1 MRPQSSNP
9 ESSLIPEMTQ
19 RTPRPS
25 QRVFSLCIVA
35 ASAVLGAACADG
47 GGGHRGGGSSGDSLF
62 FVGGSACGE
71 CHEGEAAAW
80 AGSHHDLAMQDA
92 SEETVLGDF
101 GDVVFTYFGE
111 TYRFFRR
118 DGDFLV
124 EAVGPDG
131 APNEYEIAYA
141 FGVDPLQQYLVRFPG
156 GRLQALGV
164 AWDAR
169 PAADGGQRWFH
180 LYPDEE
186 IASDDVL
193 HWTRLAQNWNYM
205 CAECHSTNL
214 EKGYVPAE
222 DRYETS
228 WAEIDVSCE
237 ACHGPGSRHAAW
249 ARERGG
255 SGSDP
260 GEEAQGRLGEEAPG
274 LPAAEMG
281 LVVDL
286 SSSGSDWVFDPGAAI
301 ARVAGS
307 VSNAQVDACGRCHAR
322 HSTIADSYEHG
333 RPLTDTHLPATLGEG
348 LYHPDGQIDEEVYV
362 YGSFVQ
368 SRMFAAGVTCTD
380 CHDAHSLKLR
390 AAGNTLCGRCHLPD
404 VYDAWEHHFHEPDST
419 GARCVEC
426 HMPSKTYMVVDPRR
440 DHSFRV
446 PRPDLSL
453 SIGVPNACTGC
464 HADRSAEWAAE
475 IIAEWYAPTGACE
488 DTETGVHYGIPLA
501 AAREGRPLGVE
512 ALPRLANDADLPA
525 IVRATAADLLARHP
539 SRASLMA
546 TARALGDADPLV
558 RAAAV
563 RAMEA
568 VEPDRRLNLVAP
580 LLTDAARAVRI
591 EAGRVLAPLP
601 SEVLTPAQ
609 RVELDRAIGEY
620 VDAQL
625 ANTDH
630 PSAHVNLALLEANR
644 RNLAA
649 AERELR
655 TAIRIGPHYV
665 PAYVNLADVYRV
677 LERDAEGEVL
687 LREGLALLPGE
698 AALHHT
704 LGLVYARQQR
714 WDEALTELSLAV
726 EAEPENVRF
735 AFVYGIALNSA
746 GRPAEA
752 AELLRASLDRA
763 PWDRDLLMGL
773 STIHRDRGQLGAAL
787 DYARRLVEAWPEDA
801 SARRLLSELESAD
814 G

>member
-1 MRPQSSNP
+1 
-9 ESSLIPEMTQ
+9 MTQ
-19 RTPRPS
+19 RTRPS
-25 QRVFSLCIVA
+25 QPILQLGIVA
-35 ASAVLGAACADG
+35 AATALGVACADG
-47 GGGHRGGGSSGDSLF
+47 SGGSPAGNTSGDSLF
-62 FVGGSACGE
+62 FVGGSACAE
-71 CHEGEAAAW
+71 CHEGEAGTW
-80 AGSHHDLAMQDA
+80 AGSHHDLAMQEA

-101 GDVVFTYFGE
+101 EDAVFTYFGE
-111 TYRFFRR
+111 TYRFLHR
-118 DGDFLV
+118 DGAFLV

-131 APNEYEIAYA
+131 APQEYEIAYA

-156 GRLQALGV
+156 GRLQALSV

-169 PAADGGQRWFH
+169 PTADGGQRWFH

-193 HWTRLAQNWNYM
+193 HWTQLAQNWNYM

-214 EKGYVPAE
+214 EKGYVLAE

-237 ACHGPGSRHAAW
+237 ACHGPGSRHATW
-249 ARERGG
+249 AKEHGGNG
-255 SGSDP
+255 SGP
-260 GEEAQGRLGEEAPG
+260 GEEAQRRTGDEAPD

-281 LVVDL
+281 LVVDF
-286 SSSGSDWVFDPGAAI
+286 SSSGSDWVFNPGAAI
-301 ARVAGS
+301 ARKVGPAS
-307 VSNAQVDACGRCHAR
+307 DAQVDACGRCHAR
-322 HSTIADSYEHG
+322 RSTIADPYEHG
-333 RPLTDTHLPATLGEG
+333 RPLTDTHLPAVLGEG

-362 YGSFVQ
+362 YGSFLQ

-380 CHDAHSLKLR
+380 CHDAHSLRLR
-390 AAGNTLCGRCHLPD
+390 AAGNALCGRCHLPEAYD
-404 VYDAWEHHFHEPDST
+404 VREHHFHEPGSA

-440 DHSFRV
+440 DHSFRL
-446 PRPDLSL
+446 PRPDLSR

-464 HADRSAEWAAE
+464 HVDRSAEWAAE
-475 IIAEWYAPTGACE
+475 LIGEWYAPTGAGE
-488 DTETGVHYGIPLA
+488 EAESGAHFGIPLA
-501 AAREGRPLGVE
+501 AARDGRPLGVE
-512 ALPRLANDADLPA
+512 ALPRLVDDSDLPA
-525 IVRATAADLLARHP
+525 IVRATAADLLVRHP
-539 SRASLMA
+539 SPPSLLA

-563 RAMEA
+563 RGMEA

-591 EAGRVLAPLP
+591 EAGRVLAPVP

-609 RVELDRAIGEY
+609 RVDLDRAIGEY

-625 ANTDH
+625 SNADH

-677 LERDAEGEVL
+677 LGRDAEGEAL
-687 LREGLALLPGE
+687 LREALALLPGE

-714 WDEALTELSLAV
+714 WDEALAELSLAV
-726 EAEPENVRF
+726 EAAPENARF

-746 GRPAEA
+746 GRSAEA
-752 AELLRASLDRA
+752 VEVLGTSLDRA
-763 PWDRDLLMGL
+763 PWDRDLLIGL
-773 STIHRDRGQLGAAL
+773 ATIHRDRGQAGAAL
-787 DYARRLVEAWPEDA
+787 EYVRRLVEAWPEDA
-801 SARRLLSELESAD
+801 GARRLLSELESS
-814 G
+814 GG

>member
-1 MRPQSSNP
+1 
-9 ESSLIPEMTQ
+9 MTK
-19 RTPRPS
+19 RTPCPS
-25 QRVFSLCIVA
+25 QRIHGLL
-35 ASAVLGAACADG
+35 ASAAALLGAACADG
-47 GGGHRGGGSSGDSLF
+47 SAGYQAGSTSGDSLF
-62 FVGGSACGE
+62 FVGGPACVE
-71 CHEGEAAAW
+71 CHESEAAAW
-80 AGSHHDLAMQDA
+80 TGSHHDLAMQEA

-101 GDVVFTYFGE
+101 ADAVFTYFGE

-118 DGDFLV
+118 DGGFLV
-124 EAVGPDG
+124 EVISPDG
-131 APNEYEIAYA
+131 APQEYEIVYA
-141 FGVDPLQQYLVRFPG
+141 FGVDPLQQYLIRFPG

-169 PAADGGQRWFH
+169 PAVEEGQRWFH

-214 EKGYVPAE
+214 EKGYVLAE

-249 ARERGG
+249 ARERGADV
-255 SGSDP
+255 SDP
-260 GEEAQGRLGEEAPG
+260 DEKARGQTGDPAPG
-274 LPAAEMG
+274 LSAAEIG
-281 LVVDL
+281 LVVEL
-286 SSSGSDWVFDPGAAI
+286 STAEADWVFDPGAAI
-301 ARVAGS
+301 ARKTGS
-307 VSNAQVDACGRCHAR
+307 VSSAQVDACGRCHAR
-322 HSTIADSYEHG
+322 RSVIAASYEHG
-333 RPLTDTHLPATLGEG
+333 RPLMDTHLPATLDEG

-362 YGSFVQ
+362 YGSFLQ

-380 CHDAHSLKLR
+380 CHDAHSLELH
-390 AAGNTLCGRCHLPD
+390 AAGNALCGRCHLPEAYD
-404 VYDAWEHHFHEPDST
+404 VQEHHFHAPDSI
-419 GARCVEC
+419 GAQCVEC

-440 DHSFRV
+440 DHSFRA

-453 SIGVPNACTGC
+453 SIGVPNACTEC
-464 HADRSAEWAAE
+464 HADRSAEWAAG
-475 IIAEWYAPTGACE
+475 IVAEWYAPEEIAEETESGA
-488 DTETGVHYGIPLA
+488 HYGIPLA

-512 ALPRLANDADLPA
+512 ALPRLVDDSALPA
-525 IVRATAADLLARHP
+525 IVRATAADLLVRHP
-539 SRASLMA
+539 SPPSLLA

-563 RAMEA
+563 RGMEA

-580 LLTDAARAVRI
+580 LLTDGALAVRI
-591 EAGRVLAPLP
+591 EAGRVLAPVPPEL
-601 SEVLTPAQ
+601 LTPAQ

-620 VDAQL
+620 VEAQL
-625 ANTDH
+625 ANADH

-655 TAIRIGPHYV
+655 TAIRLGPHYV

-677 LERDAEGEVL
+677 LGRDAEGETL
-687 LREGLALLPGE
+687 LREALELLPGE

-704 LGLVYARQQR
+704 LGLVYARLER
-714 WDEALTELSLAV
+714 WDEALAELALAV
-726 EAEPENVRF
+726 EAATENARF

-746 GRPAEA
+746 GRSAEA
-752 AELLRASLDRA
+752 VEVLRASLDRA
-763 PWDRDLLMGL
+763 PWDRDLLIGL
-773 STIHRDRGQLGAAL
+773 ATIHRDLGQLDAAL
-787 DYARRLVEAWPEDA
+787 GYARRLVEAWPEDTA
-801 SARRLLSELESAD
+801 ARRLLSEFESTA

>member
-1 MRPQSSNP
+1 
-9 ESSLIPEMTQ
+9 LA
-19 RTPRPS
+19 
-25 QRVFSLCIVA
+25 VA
-35 ASAVLGAACADG
+35 ATLLGAACSDG
-47 GGGHRGGGSSGDSLF
+47 GGGYRAGATSGDSLF
-62 FVGGSACGE
+62 FVGRSACAE
-71 CHEGEAAAW
+71 CHEGEATAW
-80 AGSHHDLAMQDA
+80 AGSHHDLAMQEPT
-92 SEETVLGDF
+92 EETVLGDF
-101 GDVVFTYFGE
+101 GDAVFTYFGE
-111 TYRFFRR
+111 TYRFFQR
-118 DGDFLV
+118 DGGFLV

-131 APNEYEIAYA
+131 AAKEYEIAYA
-141 FGVDPLQQYLVRFPG
+141 FGVDPLQQYLVQFPG

-169 PAADGGQRWFH
+169 PAAEGGQRWFH
-180 LYPDEE
+180 LYPDAE
-186 IASDDVL
+186 IAADDVL
-193 HWTRLAQNWNYM
+193 HWTQPAQNWNYM

-214 EKGYVPAE
+214 RKGYVLAD

-237 ACHGPGSRHAAW
+237 ACHGRGSRHAAW
-249 ARERGG
+249 AKERGQ

-260 GEEAQGRLGEEAPG
+260 GDEAQGRPGDEAGG

-286 SSSGSDWVFDPGAAI
+286 SSGGSDWVFDPGAAI
-301 ARVAGS
+301 ARKVAPT
-307 VSNAQVDACGRCHAR
+307 SNPQVDACGRCHAR
-322 HSTIADSYEHG
+322 RSTIADPYEHG

-362 YGSFVQ
+362 YGSFLQ

-380 CHDAHSLKLR
+380 CHDAHSLKLS
-390 AAGNTLCGRCHLPD
+390 ASGNALCGRCHLPD
-404 VYDAWEHHFHEPDST
+404 AYDVREHHFHQADST
-419 GARCVEC
+419 GAQCVEC

-453 SIGVPNACTGC
+453 SIGVPSACTRC
-464 HADRSAEWAAE
+464 HADRSAGWAAD
-475 IIAEWYAPTGACE
+475 IIAEWYAPTGVGE
-488 DTETGVHYGIPLA
+488 DTESGVHYGVLLA
-501 AAREGRPLGVE
+501 AAREGSPLGVG
-512 ALPRLANDADLPA
+512 ALPRLADDANLPA

-539 SRASLMA
+539 SGASLMA

-558 RAAAV
+558 RAAAA

-580 LLTDAARAVRI
+580 LLTDASRAVRI
-591 EAGRVLAPLP
+591 EAGRVLAPVP
-601 SEVLTPAQ
+601 PEVLTPAQ

-620 VDAQL
+620 VEAQL
-625 ANTDH
+625 ANSDH

-665 PAYVNLADVYRV
+665 PAYVNLTDVYRV
-677 LERDAEGEVL
+677 QGRDAEGEAL
-687 LREGLALLPGE
+687 LREALALLPGE

-714 WDEALTELSLAV
+714 WDEVLTELSLAV
-726 EAEPENVRF
+726 EAAPDNVRF

-746 GRPAEA
+746 GRSPEA
-752 AELLRASLDRA
+752 LELLRASLDRV

-773 STIHRDRGQLGAAL
+773 ATIHRDRRQLGAAL
-787 DYARRLVEAWPEDA
+787 EYARRLVEAWPEDA
-801 SARRLLSELESAD
+801 GARRLLSELESDD